1 LAELKEHKK
10 ICTTVGVI
18 NVKRRFIK
26 LRRMIEEGHV
36 KTFQEQQRELDK
48 IVDMLATLPDS
59 VHEKLGEFGPIRT
72 ATV

>member
-1 LAELKEHKK
+1 
-10 ICTTVGVI
+10 
-18 NVKRRFIK
+18 
-26 LRRMIEEGHV
+26 MIEEGHV

-59 VHEKLGEFGPIRT
+59 VHEKLGEFSPIRT